1 MHPADDLQRLAD
13 LHREGHLSDDEF
25 GRAKARVLDEGRS
38 ATLPPPIATLN
49 LFRRSRSDRWLAGV
63 CGGLER
69 LTGLASWGW
78 RILFVVGLMFGGC
91 SLAVYVAL
99 WLFVGEEAPPALAA
113 AAPAAPTTP
122 ASPPP
127 TQA

>member
-1 MHPADDLQRLAD
+1 MYPADDLQRLAD
-13 LHREGHLSDDEF
+13 LHRDGHLSADEF
-25 GRAKARVLDEGRS
+25 VRAKARVLEEGRS

-49 LFRRSRSDRWLAGV
+49 QFRRSRSDRWLAGV

-91 SLAVYVAL
+91 SLAVYAAL
-99 WLFVGEEAPPALAA
+99 WLFVGEEAPQALSPA
-113 AAPAAPTTP
+113 AAPT
-122 ASPPP
+122 SPPP
-127 TQA
+127 AQA